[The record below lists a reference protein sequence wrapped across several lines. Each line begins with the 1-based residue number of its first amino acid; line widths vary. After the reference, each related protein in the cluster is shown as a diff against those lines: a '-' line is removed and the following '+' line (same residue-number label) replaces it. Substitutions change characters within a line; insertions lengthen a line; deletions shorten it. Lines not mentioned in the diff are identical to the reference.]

1 MMHPE
6 PATVSHPVAQAVA
19 RYQAAVAQIRAGAD
33 AIAAHIH
40 ADDQASGTESA
51 RPSTEC
57 ASAHPPGPFANAAK
71 GANISSIR
79 P

>member
-6 PATVSHPVAQAVA
+6 LAISVQPVTQAVV
-19 RYQAAVAQIRAGAD
+19 RYRAAVAQIRAGA
-33 AIAAHIH
+33 AVIAARIR
-40 ADDQASGTESA
+40 ADDQASGAESA

-71 GANISSIR
+71 GANISSSK

>member
-19 RYQAAVAQIRAGAD
+19 RYQAVVAQIRAGAD
-33 AIAAHIH
+33 AIAARIH
-40 ADDQASGTESA
+40 ADEQASGTVPAKRFAEEA
-51 RPSTEC
+51 
-57 ASAHPPGPFANAAK
+57 ADQPFANTEKKASM
-71 GANISSIR
+71 SSIK